1 VIQLKSSSLSS
12 LLDRTV
18 SFVPIFFF
26 FFMLCTFC
34 VSKLFF
40 YSNKLL
46 SIKKKRSVRYCWK
59 RSLQS
64 FGVNSIG
71 KEPSIKSPKLALES
85 RTFGAVGIN

>member
-18 SFVPIFFF
+18 SFVPNFFF
-26 FFMLCTFC
+26 L
-34 VSKLFF
+34 
-40 YSNKLL
+40 
-46 SIKKKRSVRYCWK
+46 WK
-59 RSLQS
+59 ISLQS
-64 FGVNSIG
+64 FGLNSIG

>member
-18 SFVPIFFF
+18 SFVPNFFF
-26 FFMLCTFC
+26 LLCTFC

-46 SIKKKRSVRYCWK
+46 SIKKKKECGVLLEKISSKFWGEFYWK
-59 RSLQS
+59 GTINKITKAS
-64 FGVNSIG
+64 FG
-71 KEPSIKSPKLALES
+71 IKNVWC
-85 RTFGAVGIN
+85 GGY